1 MTRLHRLLGGDEL
14 AWLVTRVR
22 KRLERDEPL
31 DIVVTLSNATEAQ
44 RQAVHRLLG
53 RAPRPG
59 RALSVSLPA
68 VDDLLRRSGA
78 HPDGLGSAVLELT
91 GPLTPPVDLEALWDK
106 AFEELNDPRLAEWG
120 LSLRTS
126 GLVKRLAPTPRAAAD
141 LLTTLNVV
149 VGNLPSPGEP
159 IGRFA
164 ARVTGD
170 AHALDD
176 DRPLATLA
184 LRVARVLSGLPD
196 GSGAEWRREVW
207 ASVGLMRDELSTTVI
222 TLGLTGHS
230 GLEAWLGQPV
240 HLTLRQLVRDPPCL
254 GPLDVFVCEN
264 PVVVAAAA
272 DRLGRSCPPLV
283 CTSGQPSAAVMHL
296 LRLIVSA
303 QGTLRYHGD
312 FDWGG
317 IRIANVLHDRVH
329 FTPWRF
335 DTRSYLAAGDVGR
348 PLTGAPVE
356 ARWDPALAPAMS
368 SSGRRVEEELVLD
381 DLMSD
386 LSAAQVTRG

>member
-1 MTRLHRLLGGDEL
+1 MTGPSETRLHRLLGGDEL
-14 AWLVTRVR
+14 AWLVARVR
-22 KRLERDEPL
+22 KRLEREEPL
-31 DIVVTLSNATEAQ
+31 DVVVTLSNATEAQ

-78 HPDGLGSAVLELT
+78 HPDGLASATVELT
-91 GPLTPPVDLEALWDK
+91 GPLPAPVDLETLWDK
-106 AFEELNDPRLAEWG
+106 AFAELTDPRLGDWA
-120 LSLRTS
+120 LSLRAS
-126 GLVKRLAPTPRAAAD
+126 GLVKRLAPTPRDGAD
-141 LLTTLNVV
+141 LLATLDVV
-149 VGNLPSPGEP
+149 VRNLPSPGEP

-164 ARVTGD
+164 ARTTGD

-184 LRVARVLSGLPD
+184 LRAARALGGLPD
-196 GSGAEWRREVW
+196 GTGAEWRREVW

-222 TLGLTGHS
+222 TLGFTGHR

-240 HLTLRQLVRDPPCL
+240 HLTLRQLVRDPPRL
-254 GPLDVFVCEN
+254 AALDVFVCEN

-272 DRLGRSCPPLV
+272 DHLGPSCPPLV

-303 QGTLRYHGD
+303 HGTLRYHGD

-317 IRIANVLHDRVH
+317 IRIANVLHDRVP

-335 DTRSYLAAGDVGR
+335 DTASYLAAGDVGHL
-348 PLTGAPVE
+348 LTGTPVE
-356 ARWDPALAPAMS
+356 ARWDPVLAPTMNHA
-368 SSGRRVEEELVLD
+368 GRRVEEELVLD
-381 DLMSD
+381 DLMTD
-386 LSAAQVTRG
+386 LSA

>member
-1 MTRLHRLLGGDEL
+1 MTTRLHRLLGGDEL

-31 DIVVTLSNATEAQ
+31 DGSVTLANATEAQ

-53 RAPRPG
+53 RAPRAG
-59 RALSVSLPA
+59 RALNVSLTA
-68 VDDLLRRSGA
+68 LDELLRRSGA
-78 HPDGLGSAVLELT
+78 HPDGLASAVLELT
-91 GPLTPPVDLEALWDK
+91 GPLPAPVDLETLWDK
-106 AFEELNDPRLAEWG
+106 AFAELTDSRLTEWA
-120 LSLRTS
+120 LALRTS
-126 GLVKRLAPTPRAAAD
+126 GLVKRFASAPQDAAGLLAMVNA
-141 LLTTLNVV
+141 VV
-149 VGNLPSPGEP
+149 RNLPSPGEP

-164 ARVTGD
+164 ARTTGD

-184 LRVARVLSGLPD
+184 LRAVRALSDLPD

-222 TLGLTGHS
+222 TLGLTGHR

-240 HLTLRQLVRDPPCL
+240 HLTLRQLVRDPPHL
-254 GPLDVFVCEN
+254 APLDVFVCEN
-264 PVVVAAAA
+264 PVVVATAA
-272 DRLGRSCPPLV
+272 DHLGPSCPPLV

-303 QGTLRYHGD
+303 HGTLRYHGD

-317 IRIANVLHDRVH
+317 IRIANVLHDRVP

-335 DTRSYLAAGDVGR
+335 DTASYLAASDVGR
-348 PLTGAPVE
+348 PLTGTPVE
-356 ARWDPALAPAMS
+356 ARWDPALTPAMS
-368 SSGRRVEEELVLD
+368 HAGHRIEEEHVLDELLD
-381 DLMSD
+381 DL
-386 LSAAQVTRG
+386 SA

>member
-1 MTRLHRLLGGDEL
+1 MTTRLHRLLGGDEL

-31 DIVVTLSNATEAQ
+31 DGVVTLANATEAQ

-53 RAPRPG
+53 RAPRAG
-59 RALSVSLPA
+59 RALNVSLA
-68 VDDLLRRSGA
+68 ALDDLLRRSGA
-78 HPDGLGSAVLELT
+78 HPDGLASAVLELT
-91 GPLTPPVDLEALWDK
+91 GPLPAPVDLETLWDK
-106 AFEELNDPRLAEWG
+106 AFAELTDSRLTEWA
-120 LSLRTS
+120 LALRTS
-126 GLVKRLAPTPRAAAD
+126 GLVKRFAPAPQDAAGLLAM
-141 LLTTLNVV
+141 LNAVV
-149 VGNLPSPGEP
+149 RNLPSPGEP

-164 ARVTGD
+164 ARTTGD

-184 LRVARVLSGLPD
+184 LRAVRALSDLPD

-222 TLGLTGHS
+222 TLGFTGHR

-240 HLTLRQLVRDPPCL
+240 HLTLRQLVRDPPHL
-254 GPLDVFVCEN
+254 APLDVFVCEN

-272 DRLGRSCPPLV
+272 DHLGPSCPPLV

-303 QGTLRYHGD
+303 HGTLRYHGD

-317 IRIANVLHDRVH
+317 IRIANVLHDRVP

-335 DTRSYLAAGDVGR
+335 DTTSYLAAGDVGR
-348 PLTGAPVE
+348 PLIGTPVE
-356 ARWDPALAPAMS
+356 ARWDPALTPAMS
-368 SSGRRVEEELVLD
+368 RAGHRIEEEHVLDSLLD
-381 DLMSD
+381 DL
-386 LSAAQVTRG
+386 SA